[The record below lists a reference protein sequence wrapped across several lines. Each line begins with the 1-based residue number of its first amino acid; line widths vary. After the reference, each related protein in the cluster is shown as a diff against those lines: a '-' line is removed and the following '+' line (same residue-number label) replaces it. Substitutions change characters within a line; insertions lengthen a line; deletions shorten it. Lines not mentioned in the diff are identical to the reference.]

1 MINKRKLE
9 QLETYMLSVLDGSRA
24 GKWPSTLR
32 LLLKGLST
40 IFAAIV
46 QIRLW
51 LYHHRILR
59 PSTLGCQVIS
69 VGNLTVGGTGKT
81 PVVEVFARNL
91 QQQGR
96 KVAILS
102 RGYKS
107 KELPFWQKMVQRI
120 TTGRIETPPRVVSDG
135 KRLLLDSWTAGDE
148 PYMLAS
154 NLTEVAVVVDK
165 DRVKAGKYAIK
176 ELGCDTLIL
185 DDGFQYLKLGNRLD
199 IALVDR
205 TNPFGGGHLLPR
217 GLLREPMRNIKRAGF
232 IFITKCNDG
241 GDKELKEQLRRFN
254 PVAEISECRH
264 SEKYLKDVFGTA
276 TYELDKLKGLK
287 IAAISAIA
295 VPETFENALRK
306 LGAEVVYARRFADH
320 HRFTQQEII
329 NTINWSIKRGAEA
342 ILTTEKDAVRFPFVE
357 RRDIPVMFMRVEI
370 EMLSGEEEFM
380 DWIARIC
387 FKSPRDRQPPAKKKA
402 ADEISRPES
411 EGKENENPLFTPNL
425 TT

>member
-1 MINKRKLE
+1 MSNKRKAE
-9 QLETYMLSVLDGSRA
+9 QLETYMLSVLDGTLR
-24 GKWPSTLR
+24 GKWPATLR
-32 LLLKGLST
+32 VILKGLSW
-40 IFAAIV
+40 IFALIV
-46 QIRLW
+46 MVRLW
-51 LYHHRILR
+51 LYHHRIIR

-91 QQQGR
+91 QKQGR

-107 KELPFWQKMVQRI
+107 KELPFLEKMVQRI
-120 TTGRIETPPRVVSDG
+120 TTGKIETPPRVVSDG

-154 NLTEVAVVVDK
+154 NLPNVAVVVDK

-185 DDGFQYLKLGNRLD
+185 DDGFQYLKLGHRLD

-217 GLLREPMRNIKRAGF
+217 GLLREPKRNIKRAGF
-232 IFITKCNDG
+232 IFITKC
-241 GDKELKEQLRRFN
+241 GDEGEPELKEQLRRLN

-264 SEKYLKDVFGTA
+264 AAKYLKDVFSDTI
-276 TYELDKLKGLK
+276 YDLDKLKGMK
-287 IAAISAIA
+287 IAAVSAIA
-295 VPETFENALRK
+295 VPESFENALRSF
-306 LGAEVVYARRFADH
+306 GAEIVYTRRFADH
-320 HRFTQQEII
+320 HRFSQQEII
-329 NTINWSIKRGAEA
+329 NTINWSIKHGAEA

-357 RRDIPVMFMRVEI
+357 RCDIPVIYMRVEI

-380 DWIARIC
+380 DWISRIS
-387 FKSPRDRQPPAKKKA
+387 FKSAR
-402 ADEISRPES
+402 
-411 EGKENENPLFTPNL
+411 
-425 TT
+425 

>member
-1 MINKRKLE
+1 MAEKRKLE
-9 QLETYMLSVLDGSRA
+9 QLETYLLAVLDGTVT

-32 LLLKGLST
+32 LLFKGLSLV
-40 IFAAIV
+40 FAAVV
-46 QIRLW
+46 QVRLL
-51 LYHHRILR
+51 LYFHRIIR

-81 PVVEVFARNL
+81 PAVEVFARNL

-107 KELPFWQKMVQRI
+107 KELPFLKKMKQRI
-120 TTGRIETPPRVVSDG
+120 VSGKIESPPRVVSDG
-135 KRLLLDSWTAGDE
+135 RHLLLDSWTAGDE

-154 NLTEVAVVVDK
+154 NLPEVAVVVDK
-165 DRVKAGKYAIK
+165 DRVKAGKYAIR

-199 IALVDR
+199 IALVDS

-232 IFITKCNDG
+232 IFITKCPEG
-241 GDKELKEQLRRFN
+241 GNHELKEELRRLN
-254 PVAEISECRH
+254 PIAEISECRH
-264 SEKYLKDVFGTA
+264 AVKYLKDVFGEK
-276 TYELDKLKGLK
+276 TYELNWLQGKK
-287 IAAISAIA
+287 IASVSAIA
-295 VPETFENALRK
+295 VPESFENALHE
-306 LGAEVVYARRFADH
+306 LGAEIVYACRFADH

-329 NTINWSIKRGAEA
+329 DTINESINLGAEA
-342 ILTTEKDAVRFPFVE
+342 VLTTEKDAVRFPFVD
-357 RRDIPVMFMRVEI
+357 RRDVPIVFMRVEI

-387 FKSPRDRQPPAKKKA
+387 FKTPLEKPVVSGLINT
-402 ADEISRPES
+402 ADEIEEHQGDGSVSVE
-411 EGKENENPLFTPNL
+411 
-425 TT
+425 

>member
-1 MINKRKLE
+1 MSNKRKIE
-9 QLETYMLSVLDGSRA
+9 NLETYMLSVLDGTEK
-24 GKWPSTLR
+24 GKWPTTLR
-32 LLLKGLST
+32 ILLKGLSLL
-40 IFAAIV
+40 FSVIV
-46 QIRLW
+46 QVRLM
-51 LYHHRILR
+51 LYKHRIIR
-59 PSTLGCQVIS
+59 PNTLGCQVIS

-107 KELPFWQKMVQRI
+107 KEMSFREKMIQRI
-120 TTGRIETPPRVVSDG
+120 TTGKIETPPRVVSDG

-154 NLTEVAVVVDK
+154 NLPNVAVVVDK

-185 DDGFQYLKLGNRLD
+185 DDGFQYLKLGHRLD

-232 IFITKCNDG
+232 IFITKCG
-241 GDKELKEQLRRFN
+241 EEGEPELKEQLRRMN

-264 SEKYLKDVFGTA
+264 AAKYLKDVFGEQ
-276 TYELDKLKGLK
+276 TYPLDKLKGMK
-287 IAAISAIA
+287 IAAVSAIA
-295 VPETFENALRK
+295 VPESFERALEAF
-306 LGAEVVYARRFADH
+306 GAEIVYKRRFADH
-320 HRFTQQEII
+320 HRFSQQEII
-329 NTINWSIKRGAEA
+329 NTINRSIQRGADA
-342 ILTTEKDAVRFPFVE
+342 ILTTEKDAVRFPFVD
-357 RRDIPVMFMRVEI
+357 RRDIPVIYMRVEI

-380 DWIARIC
+380 DWISRIC
-387 FKSPRDRQPPAKKKA
+387 FKSPRA
-402 ADEISRPES
+402 A
-411 EGKENENPLFTPNL
+411 
-425 TT
+425 

>member
-1 MINKRKLE
+1 MSNKRKIE
-9 QLETYMLSVLDGSRA
+9 NLETYMLSVLDGSRK

-32 LLLKGLST
+32 VLLHGLSWIFT
-40 IFAAIV
+40 IIV
-46 QIRLW
+46 QTRLR
-51 LYHHRILR
+51 LYKHRIIR
-59 PSTLGCQVIS
+59 PNTLGCQVIS

-107 KELPFWQKMVQRI
+107 KELPFLEKMVQRI
-120 TTGRIETPPRVVSDG
+120 TTGKIEAPPRVVSDG

-154 NLTEVAVVVDK
+154 NLPNVSVVVDK

-185 DDGFQYLKLGNRLD
+185 DDGFQYLKLGHRLD

-205 TNPFGGGHLLPR
+205 NNPFGGGHLLPR

-232 IFITKCNDG
+232 IFITKC
-241 GDKELKEQLRRFN
+241 GDKGEPELKEQLRKLN

-264 SEKYLKDVFGTA
+264 AAKYLKEVFGDE
-276 TYELDKLKGLK
+276 TYPLEKLKGMK
-287 IAAISAIA
+287 IAAVSAIA
-295 VPETFENALRK
+295 VPESFEKALEEF
-306 LGAEVVYARRFADH
+306 GAEIVYARRFADH

-342 ILTTEKDAVRFPFVE
+342 ILTTEKDAVRFPFVD
-357 RRDIPVMFMRVEI
+357 RRDIPVIYMRVEI

-380 DWIARIC
+380 DWISRIC
-387 FKSPRDRQPPAKKKA
+387 FKSPRTD
-402 ADEISRPES
+402 
-411 EGKENENPLFTPNL
+411 
-425 TT
+425 